1 MSDPLSQSDKTPATA
16 DLSGQLFGNFRV
28 LRRLGRGAMAEVY
41 LAEQQQLQRRVA
53 LKVLRP
59 ELAGD
64 EVYLK
69 RFEREAQ
76 AAASLVHA
84 NIVQIHEVGH
94 VGPYHYIAQEY
105 VEGLNLREWI
115 SRNGPPDLVHAL
127 SVMRQAAAALA
138 KAAEQGI
145 VHRDIKPE
153 NIMLTRSGEVK
164 VADFGLARF
173 AREGDAVEL
182 TQAGMTLGTPLYMSP
197 EQVEGKAL
205 DTRSDIYS
213 LGVTCYH
220 MLCGAP
226 PFAGDTALAVAV
238 QHLKKQAR
246 PLEELRPDLPPALC
260 RMIHKMLAKTT
271 AQRYASPQELL
282 RELRRLQ
289 KESFGDQWPEEL
301 PDWESTAALPPPLS
315 AHATQRLDELMKT
328 MIVQSRVVRPRW
340 GLLFATSFAA
350 FVAGGVIA
358 WLTMVDVPL
367 LGADGAGSF
376 QVPHQEKTALRQV
389 FLASQLGTEEAWRA
403 VAVYFPKNE
412 YLVRRADQQ
421 RARIALGEGNYRL
434 ASTLFQKF
442 AAMDDEEYRAFG
454 LAGECGVLSLERKYK
469 ESSAVAERLWPI
481 REKLA
486 DPRMRDM
493 VTRAIERD
501 RSSSGAQS
509 SSKWK
514 EWLDEQFQRTD

>member
-1 MSDPLSQSDKTPATA
+1 MSRPPSQSDKMPAA
-16 DLSGQLFGNFRV
+16 VDLSGQQFGNFRV
-28 LRRLGRGAMAEVY
+28 LRRLGHGAMAEVY

-64 EVYLK
+64 HVYLQ
-69 RFEREAQ
+69 RFLREAQ

-84 NIVQIHEVGH
+84 NIVQIYEVGH
-94 VGPYHYIAQEY
+94 VGAYHYIAQEY

-115 SRNGPPDLVHAL
+115 GRSGPPDLLHAL
-127 SVMRQAAAALA
+127 SIMRQAAAALA

-173 AREGDAVEL
+173 TSEGDAVEL
-182 TQAGMTLGTPLYMSP
+182 TQVGMTLGTPLYMSP
-197 EQVEGKAL
+197 EQVEGKSL

-238 QHLKKQAR
+238 QHLKKQPR
-246 PLEELRPDLPPALC
+246 PLEELRPDLPAALC
-260 RMIHKMLAKTT
+260 RIIHKMLAKTT

-289 KESFGDQWPEEL
+289 KEAFGDEWPEEL
-301 PDWESTAALPPPLS
+301 PGGASADALPPPLT

-328 MIVQSRVVRPRW
+328 MVTESLVVRPRRS
-340 GLLFATSFAA
+340 LILALAIAA
-350 FVAGGVIA
+350 FVVGVVLA
-358 WLTMVDVPL
+358 WLTMVDAPL
-367 LGADGAGSF
+367 LGEDEAAVL
-376 QVPHQEKTALRQV
+376 QVQRQETALRQV
-389 FLASQLGTEEAWRA
+389 FLASQMGTEEAWRA
-403 VAVYFPKNE
+403 VSTYFPKDE
-412 YLVRRADQQ
+412 YLVHRADQQ

-434 ASTLFQKF
+434 ASELFQKF

-454 LAGECGVLSLERKYK
+454 LAGQCGLLSREGRYK
-469 ESSAVAERLWPI
+469 ESAAVAERLWPI
-481 REKLA
+481 HDKLA
-486 DPRMRDM
+486 DPRMKEM
-493 VTRAIERD
+493 VTRAIQRD
-501 RSSSGAQS
+501 RSSLGAQS

-514 EWLDEQFQRTD
+514 EWLDEQFPRTD